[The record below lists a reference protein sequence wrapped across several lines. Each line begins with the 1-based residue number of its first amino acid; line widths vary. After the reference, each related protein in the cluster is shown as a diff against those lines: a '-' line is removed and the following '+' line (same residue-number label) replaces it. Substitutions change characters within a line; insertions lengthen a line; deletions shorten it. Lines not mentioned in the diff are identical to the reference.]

1 MENSN
6 DTIKTIVITG
16 ATSGIGL
23 AAAKE
28 LAMKGAYVIGT
39 GRSEERCRYA
49 EQEVKSV
56 CPDANITYLAADL
69 SSLSEVRRLA
79 SDIRETLAKDGF
91 SQLDVLINN
100 AGTVSSWYI
109 STVDG
114 FELQFAVNHLA
125 PFLLTNELLPLLGR
139 SRAGTV
145 ICTSSGSHYRTRLRW
160 NDIMLRKHYNTLLAY
175 KQTKLAN
182 VLFVTELNRRLAA
195 SGSNIKAFAL
205 DPGLVDTDIGFKG
218 TSGIAKLVWKFRSK
232 GGTSPEVPAHSM
244 AYLALDPEP
253 RSTGKV
259 YWKDCR
265 PKEPSRYSQKP
276 DVAKKL
282 WELSERM
289 CGIIGHKS
297 SQEQKQTAV

>member
-1 MENSN
+1 MEYANSAN
-6 DTIKTIVITG
+6 KTIVVTG

-28 LAMKGAYVIGT
+28 LASKGAYVIGT
-39 GRSEERCRYA
+39 GRSEERCRSA
-49 EQEVKSV
+49 EQEVKSI
-56 CPDANITYLAADL
+56 CPDAKITYLAADL
-69 SSLSEVRRLA
+69 SSLSDVRRLA
-79 SDIRETLAKDGF
+79 SDIRENLTRDGF
-91 SQLDVLINN
+91 SRLDVLINN

-125 PFLLTNELLPLLGR
+125 PFLLTHELLPLLEK
-139 SRAGTV
+139 SQAGTV

-160 NDIMLRKHYNTLLAY
+160 NDIMLRKRYNTLLAY

-182 VLFVTELNRRLAA
+182 VLFVTELNRRLRA
-195 SGSNIKAFAL
+195 SGSSIQAFAL

-218 TSGIAKLVWKFRSK
+218 TSGIARLVWQIRSK
-232 GGTSPEVPAHSM
+232 SGTRPEVPAHWL
-244 AYLALDPEP
+244 AYLALDPAP

-265 PKEPSRYSQKP
+265 PKEPSPYSQKP
-276 DVAKKL
+276 EIAKRL

-289 CGIIGHKS
+289 CGIVGCKNV
-297 SQEQKQTAV
+297 QE